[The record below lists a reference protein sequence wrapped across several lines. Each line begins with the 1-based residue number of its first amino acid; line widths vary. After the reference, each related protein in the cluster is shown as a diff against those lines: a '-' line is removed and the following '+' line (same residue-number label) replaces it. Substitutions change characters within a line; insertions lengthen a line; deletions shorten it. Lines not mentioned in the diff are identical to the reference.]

1 LSLLQQAA
9 GGRPSSTTQSK
20 EDGVVFKVG
29 QKVVYPNHGVAVIEE
44 IDTRDIDGR
53 PDEFYLLRLRFNNS
67 LVMVPT
73 RNADEIGL
81 RRPIGNSQCET
92 LLTVLAQDFSTPPTE
107 WKNRFRE
114 FSDRMRT
121 GDVFSVAEVLK
132 TLTFLSQQK
141 PLSFREK
148 RMLDRAR
155 YLVISELA
163 LVYGQSEA
171 RIEPQVDQALRGA
184 CDKHERAFPRANG
197 FRTSH

>member
-1 LSLLQQAA
+1 M
-9 GGRPSSTTQSK
+9 
-20 EDGVVFKVG
+20 VFQVG
-29 QKVVYPNHGVAVIEE
+29 QQVVYPNHGVAVVEQ

-53 PDEFYLLRLRFNNS
+53 KDEYYLLRLRFNNS

-81 RRPIGNSQCET
+81 RTPIAGSQCQG
-92 LLTVLAQDFSTPPTE
+92 LLDVLAQDFCAPPAE

-114 FSDRMRT
+114 FSDRMRS

-132 TLTFLSQQK
+132 TLTFLNQQK

-163 LVYGQSEA
+163 LVFDQTEA
-171 RIEPQVDQALRGA
+171 NIEPRVDQALRGA
-184 CDKHERAFPRANG
+184 CDEHLRAFAPPDGAE
-197 FRTSH
+197 TSH

>member
-1 LSLLQQAA
+1 M
-9 GGRPSSTTQSK
+9 
-20 EDGVVFKVG
+20 VFKVG
-29 QKVVYPNHGVAVIEE
+29 QKVVYPNHGVAVIEQ

-53 PDEFYLLRLRFNNS
+53 LDEFYLLRLRFNNS
-67 LVMVPT
+67 VVLVPT

-92 LLTVLAQDFSTPPTE
+92 LLAVLAQDFSTPPAE

-171 RIEPQVDQALRGA
+171 RIEPRVDQALRGA
-184 CDKHERAFPRANG
+184 CDKHERSFARANG
-197 FRTSH
+197 SGTSH

>member
-1 LSLLQQAA
+1 M
-9 GGRPSSTTQSK
+9 
-20 EDGVVFKVG
+20 VFKVG
-29 QKVVYPNHGVAVIEE
+29 QKVVYPNHGVAIVEE
-44 IDTRDIDGR
+44 IEIRDIDGR
-53 PDEFYLLRLRFNNS
+53 SDEYYLLRLRFNNS

-81 RRPIGNSQCET
+81 RRPIADSQCQT
-92 LLTVLAQDFSTPPTE
+92 LLNVLAQDFSTPPTE

-132 TLTFLSQQK
+132 TLTFLNQQK

-163 LVYGQSEA
+163 LVHNQSEA
-171 RIEPQVDQALRGA
+171 NIEPRVDQALRGS
-184 CDKHERAFPRANG
+184 CDEHQRAFARVDG
-197 FRTSH
+197 RSQ

>member
-1 LSLLQQAA
+1 M
-9 GGRPSSTTQSK
+9 
-20 EDGVVFKVG
+20 VFKVG
-29 QKVVYPNHGVAVIEE
+29 QKVVYPNHGVAVVEQ
-44 IDTRDIDGR
+44 IDMRDMDGSQ
-53 PDEFYLLRLRFNNS
+53 DEYYLLRLRFNNS

-81 RRPIGNSQCET
+81 RRPIANRQCPD
-92 LLTVLAQDFSTPPTE
+92 LLKALAEDFSTPPAE

-114 FSDRMRT
+114 FSERMRS

-132 TLTFLSQQK
+132 TLTFLNQQK

-163 LVYGQSEA
+163 LAIGQTEA
-171 RIEPQVDQALRGA
+171 NIEPRVDQALRGA
-184 CDKHERAFPRANG
+184 CSEHARAFAKAG
-197 FRTSH
+197 GSSSSH